1 MSGYPLRWTR
11 GWSAGLRALVQTH
24 DVVVHLLCRQFG
36 LSVLERVEDVEV
48 FGVKVGP
55 VSDGAAEGYPGMQPE
70 LVDSPLKLAEYVV
83 ARGLGQGSFKTA
95 VEATLSRTLLDFAF
109 GPRQRRFCRGE
120 IKRVL
125 LGGQA
130 QDLTFDAGP

>member
-1 MSGYPLRWTR
+1 
-11 GWSAGLRALVQTH
+11 
-24 DVVVHLLCRQFG
+24 
-36 LSVLERVEDVEV
+36 
-48 FGVKVGP
+48 
-55 VSDGAAEGYPGMQPE
+55 
-70 LVDSPLKLAEYVV
+70 VDSPLKLAEYGV

-109 GPRQRRFCRGE
+109 GPRQRRFCRAE